1 MLKVYLFGVMT
12 LLEKQPKMLPDIF
25 SGFFDDDRFLN
36 FDFRTTWPTKVPAA
50 NVFEHEKDFII
61 HLAVP
66 GMTKDDFKIAIDNNN
81 LVITGE
87 IKKESEQKDEEF
99 TRREYNFSSFK
110 RTFLLPDYVNPDM
123 VEAKYE
129 AGILKMLIPKN
140 DSLKRDPKREIK
152 IK

>member
-1 MLKVYLFGVMT
+1 MT
-12 LLEKQPKMLPDIF
+12 LLEKQSKMLPDIF

-36 FDFRTTWPTKVPAA
+36 FDFRKTWPTKVPAA

-66 GMTKDDFKIAIDNNN
+66 GMTKEDFHMAIDHNN
-81 LVITGE
+81 LVITAE
-87 IKKESEQKDEEF
+87 IEERSEMEEDEF

-110 RTFLLPDYVNPDM
+110 RTFMLPDYVNPDK

-129 AGILKMLIPKN
+129 AGILKILIPK
-140 DSLKRDPKREIK
+140 DVGVKIDPKREIK

>member
-1 MLKVYLFGVMT
+1 MLKIKPISVMT

-36 FDFRTTWPTKVPAA
+36 FDFRKTWPTKVPAA

-61 HLAVP
+61 HLAIP
-66 GMTKDDFKIAIDNNN
+66 GMTKEDFHMAIENNN
-81 LVITGE
+81 LVITAE
-87 IKKESEQKDEEF
+87 IEEKSEMEDEEF
-99 TRREYNFSSFK
+99 TRREYNFSSFR
-110 RTFLLPDYVNPDM
+110 RTFMLPEYVDPDK

-129 AGILKMLIPKN
+129 AGILKILIPKN
-140 DSLKRDPKREIK
+140 VGIKRDPKREIK

>member
-1 MLKVYLFGVMT
+1 MLKVYLFSVMT

-36 FDFRTTWPTKVPAA
+36 FDFRTTWPTNVPAA
-50 NVFEHEKDFII
+50 HVFEHEKDFMI

-66 GMTKDDFKIAIDNNN
+66 GMTKDDFQIAIDNNN

-87 IKKESEQKDEEF
+87 IEKESEQKDEEF

-110 RTFLLPDYVNPDM
+110 RTFLLPDHVNPDM

>member
-1 MLKVYLFGVMT
+1 MFKVNLFGVMT
-12 LLEKQPKMLPDIF
+12 LLEKQPKMMPDIF

-50 NVFEHEKDFII
+50 NVFEHEKDFMIY
-61 HLAVP
+61 LAVP
-66 GMTKDDFKIAIDNNN
+66 GMTKEDFHMAIDNHN
-81 LVITGE
+81 LVITAE
-87 IKKESEQKDEEF
+87 IEKESEQKDEEF

-110 RTFLLPDYVNPDM
+110 RTFMLPDYVNPDM

-129 AGILKMLIPKN
+129 AGVLKILIPKHE
-140 DSLKRDPKREIK
+140 SLKKDPKREIK

>member
-1 MLKVYLFGVMT
+1 MFKVNLIGVMT
-12 LLEKQPKMLPDIF
+12 LLEKQPKMMPDIF

-50 NVFEHEKDFII
+50 NVFEHEKDFMI

-66 GMTKDDFKIAIDNNN
+66 GMTKEDFHMAIDNNN
-81 LVITGE
+81 LVITAE
-87 IKKESEQKDEEF
+87 IEKESELKDAEF

-110 RTFLLPDYVNPDM
+110 RTFMLPDYVNPEM

-129 AGILKMLIPKN
+129 AGILKILIPKHEA
-140 DSLKRDPKREIK
+140 LKRDPKREIK

>member
-1 MLKVYLFGVMT
+1 MFKIYLFGVMT

-50 NVFEHEKDFII
+50 NVFEHEKDFMI

-66 GMTKDDFKIAIDNNN
+66 GMTKEDFHMAIDNTN
-81 LVITGE
+81 LVITAE
-87 IKKESEQKDEEF
+87 MEEESEQKDEDF

-110 RTFLLPDYVNPDM
+110 RTFMLPDYVNPDM

-129 AGILKMLIPKN
+129 AGILKILIPKN
-140 DSLKRDPKREIK
+140 ESLKKGPKREIK